1 MRGFVLAAI
10 VILIAIVAIAFGL
23 VHVSQTREAKLP
35 EIAVRG
41 GQAPKFDVDTA
52 KVNVSMRKQAIDV
65 PQVDVG
71 TKKEAID
78 VPVVDVDKA
87 R

>member
-10 VILIAIVAIAFGL
+10 IIVVAIVAIAFGL
-23 VHVSQTREAKLP
+23 INISQTREAKLP
-35 EIAVRG
+35 EVAVRG
-41 GQAPKFDVDTA
+41 GQTPKFDVDTA
-52 KVNVSMRKQAIDV
+52 KVNVSTRKEAIDV
-65 PQVDVG
+65 PKVDVG